1 VRKIPVAA
9 VVSAAVLSALLP
21 PRSLFALDDA
31 AVQELY
37 KVKCFA
43 CHLADGNAPM
53 KEMNL
58 ADGEW
63 KHGSKVADIVKVIEE
78 GVPATA
84 MVAFKAQLSA
94 EEIDALARYVR
105 AFDKTLK
112 PEKPA
117 KKK

>member
-1 VRKIPVAA
+1 VKKSLSILGALGAALVAA
-9 VVSAAVLSALLP
+9 VPVAS
-21 PRSLFALDDA
+21 ALDDA
-31 AVQELY
+31 AVLELY
-37 KVKCFA
+37 KTKCFA

-58 ADGEW
+58 ADAEW
-63 KHGSKVADIVKVIEE
+63 KHGSKLVDIVKVIEE

-84 MVAFKAQLSA
+84 MLGFKAQLQP
-94 EEIDALARYVR
+94 EEIEALARYVR
-105 AFDKTLK
+105 SFDKTLK

>member
-1 VRKIPVAA
+1 MRRRISLAA
-9 VVSAAVLSALLP
+9 ALL
-21 PRSLFALDDA
+21 LAALA
-31 AVQELY
+31 AAPASAQDEAAIQEVY
-37 KVKCFA
+37 KTKCFA

-58 ADGEW
+58 ADAEW
-63 KHGSKVADIVKVIEE
+63 KHGSKLADIVKVIEE

-84 MVAFKAQLSA
+84 MLSFKAQLTP
-94 EEIDALARYVR
+94 EEIQGLARYVR
-105 AFDKTLK
+105 SFDKTLK